1 MNSEAR
7 EQVIR
12 STHISRCA
20 QVGGRS
26 PKCNCL
32 PVARI
37 ELIKHTLS
45 GLTLDEDLR
54 KQLLEEIH
62 KLQSGIRE

>member
-1 MNSEAR
+1 MNAEAR
-7 EQVIR
+7 KLIIR
-12 STHISRCA
+12 STHVSSCA
-20 QVGGRS
+20 LIGERS
-26 PKCNCL
+26 SKCNCL

-37 ELIKHTLS
+37 ELIKHTIAGLS
-45 GLTLDEDLR
+45 LDADLR